1 MFYCNWTY
9 LLWKTKF
16 QSVSFLCA
24 YFLLQQK
31 LCMYG
36 GLPLLLW
43 GQVESNLVI
52 KMTTDDQL
60 VKPHPYLHEVC
71 QTTHCIYLRPS
82 WQDTCVGRI
91 YLAPMYL
98 SYQTKTASS
107 FPMSSRYQSP
117 RISKA
122 PIMLLLSTVLLW
134 SDNFTPIPTSVIG
147 ILFRCIKN
155 KWAGFEGSKYTI
167 LICSSQIKVFC

>member
-1 MFYCNWTY
+1 MCVFFVA
-9 LLWKTKF
+9 TKALYVWRF
-16 QSVSFLCA
+16 TFVALGTGRKQLGD
-24 YFLLQQK
+24 YFLLRNK
-31 LCMYG
+31 K
-36 GLPLLLW
+36 
-43 GQVESNLVI
+43 I
-52 KMTTDDQL
+52 KMTTDGQL

-71 QTTHCIYLRPS
+71 QTTHCIYLCPS

-134 SDNFTPIPTSVIG
+134 SDNFTPIPTSVVG